1 MRPLTPVYTRRA
13 RTKRTRRQSFSV
25 QLGWNFGSIFWTT
38 GGRTGTSMSPEQT
51 VCFSSFRLDLP
62 NQRLCGRED
71 PIPLRPKTFGVLRY
85 LVEHAGRLVTREE
98 LVKAVWP
105 DTHGAGKGPKR
116 CIFELR
122 AALSDRVD

>member
-1 MRPLTPVYTRRA
+1 
-13 RTKRTRRQSFSV
+13 
-25 QLGWNFGSIFWTT
+25 
-38 GGRTGTSMSPEQT
+38 MSPEQT

-105 DTHGAGKGPKR
+105 DMYGAGNTIGR
-116 CIFELR
+116 SLREELAGGINVIPSQCR
-122 AALSDRVD
+122 TADLDWAGSNALLAIRLG

>member
-1 MRPLTPVYTRRA
+1 
-13 RTKRTRRQSFSV
+13 
-25 QLGWNFGSIFWTT
+25 
-38 GGRTGTSMSPEQT
+38 MSPEQT

-105 DTHGAGKGPKR
+105 DTHGAGKDHRQVSARGTCRRNQCHSFPV
-116 CIFELR
+116 
-122 AALSDRVD
+122 SDR